1 MFHRNLLAAAAL
13 AITAGASFA
22 QAPVSPT
29 TPVTNAAEAREEH
42 RDANQQQRIQ
52 AGEANGSITRHEQ
65 RRLEKQQW
73 RIHHAE
79 KRAAADGTVTAGE
92 AAHIEKM
99 QDKASRNIYDQKRDA
114 QGTVTTPKNR

>member
-1 MFHRNLLAAAAL
+1 MSQRHLLAAAAL
-13 AITAGASFA
+13 ALVAGTSFA
-22 QAPVSPT
+22 QNAN
-29 TPVTNAAEAREEH
+29 TPVTNAAENREEH

-52 AGEANGSITRHEQ
+52 AGEANGSITKREQ
-65 RRLEKQQW
+65 RKLEKQQW

-79 KRAAADGTVTAGE
+79 KKAGADGTVTAGE

-99 QDKASRNIYDQKRDA
+99 QDKASHNIYDQKRDD